1 MGTRPSGVTTHLPCK
16 PIRALHS
23 NNPQVMSYSVT
34 RVCYAST
41 NTAVP
46 IDGLSEAVHVYAA
59 PDQDVCGV
67 NTYLNSM
74 TQ

>member
-1 MGTRPSGVTTHLPCK
+1 
-16 PIRALHS
+16 
-23 NNPQVMSYSVT
+23 MSYSVT